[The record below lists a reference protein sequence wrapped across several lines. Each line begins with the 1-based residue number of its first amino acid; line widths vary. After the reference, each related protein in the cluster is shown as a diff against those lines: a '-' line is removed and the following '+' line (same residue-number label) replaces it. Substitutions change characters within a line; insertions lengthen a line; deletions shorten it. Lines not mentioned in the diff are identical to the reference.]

1 MLFPV
6 RDVVIFGLMAGVLV
20 AGALA
25 LWPWARHQ
33 GRFLIAGLTTIV
45 GFIAWNLT
53 LNATNAT
60 GFDVDAPVIY
70 LSWQDVGSG
79 VLAFTVTALVFGL
92 GTARHEPA
100 RRAVGAA
107 AVAGLVAMIFDIFV
121 L

>member
-6 RDVVIFGLMAGVLV
+6 RDVVIFGIVAGVLV
-20 AGALA
+20 AGVLA
-25 LWPWARHQ
+25 LWTWARHH

-60 GFDVDAPVIY
+60 GFNVDAPVIS

-79 VLAFTVTALVFGL
+79 ILAFTVTALVFGL
-92 GTARHEPA
+92 GTERHEPA
-100 RRAVGAA
+100 IRAVGTAA
-107 AVAGLVAMIFDIFV
+107 LAGLVAMIFDIFV